1 MMNFLNIIV
10 YKGNKFETKQI
21 LNFKT
26 NIQAFN
32 TFQYLDRTSA
42 HNSSIFKRLFLK
54 KETTHHLKNTCT
66 NVQMKTF

>member
-42 HNSSIFKRLFLK
+42 HNSSIFKKLFL
-54 KETTHHLKNTCT
+54 
-66 NVQMKTF
+66 